1 MALIFL
7 DRQHAGKPGRRA
19 SDRGATF
26 DADGDGQI
34 DIWESEAMMTPKY
47 LLAAEERLIELG
59 HNVMCISDG
68 WYSARHERCNM
79 YQQGMRGPF
88 VYVAAH
94 LNAGSQNRADY
105 GAVFYDYRSNTGPE
119 LSMYV
124 AVRLKNACPELDGGV
139 KLIPADPD
147 NWTKN
152 AYNTIAGVAA
162 TAICFEPCFVDYD
175 GHKPLLTDEGMRRIG
190 TALAEGI
197 NDWLE

>member
-7 DRQHAGKPGRRA
+7 DRQHAGKPGRKA
-19 SDRGATF
+19 ADRGATF
-26 DADGDGQI
+26 DADGDGHI
-34 DIWESEAMMTPKY
+34 DVWESEAMMTPKY

-59 HNVMCISDG
+59 HDVICISDG
-68 WYSARHERCNM
+68 WYSDRHERCNA
-79 YQQGMRGPF
+79 YQQRTNDHCI
-88 VYVAAH
+88 YVAAH

-105 GAVFYDYRSNTGPE
+105 GAVFYDYRSGSGPE
-119 LSMYV
+119 LSTHIG
-124 AVRLKNACPELDGGV
+124 VRLKNACPELGGGV

-175 GHKPLLTDEGMRRIG
+175 GHKTLLNNEGMNRIG
-190 TALAEGI
+190 VALAEGI